1 MKQTKV
7 FSEEVS
13 MKSRCSWRVGILIGI
28 LVATVVGIFCTGIIK
43 ITHTKI
49 PFLTGL
55 ITQTILFVNTNVV
68 GYKDFIFQSQTT
80 ISKTICIS

>member
-1 MKQTKV
+1 MNWEFWLVITTTRESQEMKQTKV

-55 ITQTILFVNTNVV
+55 IT
-68 GYKDFIFQSQTT
+68 
-80 ISKTICIS
+80 